1 MDNNINPEPIV
12 EPTLVIPRLT
22 EEYIRDGFKTLD
34 WHAFY
39 GPDVVLNFHQPDV
52 VLFALLAH
60 VKKPKHILDLGS
72 FFGMLPFIVEE
83 IFRSS
88 NSTEQ
93 FNWTLVDTCLYT
105 KEFANAI
112 KNNTP
117 ISARYL
123 NQKHFDAWHV
133 DNVPPWKETLFTRFG
148 EYYLPPTNPFEFN
161 RYWFQFAQR
170 YGIPMPYMTMFESI
184 EEVKDKKF
192 DLVHFDLTAG
202 ASELNKRMFEHVAN
216 NLLID
221 DGIIVFDDIRPQH
234 PKMLLFFQ
242 YILSTSDFRPIAF
255 STGKIAMMRKEH
267 KPLFMFNVEKAGL
280 KEIRHIRDDYY
291 SFQFVGSEETDWGD
305 FMDLRTN

>member
-1 MDNNINPEPIV
+1 MDNATDNNGP
-12 EPTLVIPRLT
+12 PTLVIPRLT

-39 GPDVVLNFHQPDV
+39 KPDTVLNFHYPDV
-52 VLFALLAH
+52 VLFSLLAH

-88 NSTEQ
+88 GSNEQ

-105 KEFANAI
+105 KEFAEAI

-123 NQKHFDAWHV
+123 NQKHFNAWRQE
-133 DNVPPWKETLFTRFG
+133 NVLPWKEAFFNKSG
-148 EYYLPPTNPFEFN
+148 DYFLPPSNPMEF
-161 RYWFQFAQR
+161 RAYWHR
-170 YGIPMPYMTMFESI
+170 LSSSYNVPMPPMVMFESI
-184 EEVKDKKF
+184 EEVNDTKF

-202 ASELNKRMFEHVAN
+202 ASELNKRMFNHIAEHKLN
-216 NLLID
+216 D
-221 DGIIVFDDIRPQH
+221 DGIIVFDDMRPQH

-242 YILSTSDFRPIAF
+242 YILATTDFRPVAF
-255 STGKIAMMRKEH
+255 STGKIAMMRKKY
-267 KPLFMFNVEKAGL
+267 KPEFIFKVDNEGLREVNHTRDNYFSFALAG
-280 KEIRHIRDDYY
+280 
-291 SFQFVGSEETDWGD
+291 GEETDWGD
-305 FMDLRTN
+305 FLDLRAN